1 MIRTLL
7 RMGEGMDTGMGTPD
21 VNPAAADLIRGFLAY
36 CRLELGLAEHTL
48 TSYGNDLAKIHQGLQ
63 ALGLEIVDVGPDEV
77 ARLLAH
83 LRDARGNA
91 PATLARALVALRMY
105 VRWLVLERR
114 LERDRVALAPLPHLW
129 NELPEVLSPEEVELI
144 LESVPP
150 GPLWLRDRLALEL
163 LYACGGRA
171 SEICGIGVGDFKA
184 ERALVLL
191 RGKGSKERVV
201 PVGGKARYYL
211 KRYLTEL
218 RPTLVASPSQDRLL
232 LSRRGAPLTRVTLW
246 RLVTQAAVSAG
257 LDKPVYTHLLR
268 HSFATHLLQGG
279 ADLRTVQELLGHAN
293 LTTTQRYT
301 HVDAKRLV
309 EVHRRFHPRSR

>member
-1 MIRTLL
+1 
-7 RMGEGMDTGMGTPD
+7 MGGSDA
-21 VNPAAADLIRGFLAY
+21 NPAAAPAVAPAAAAQIRGFLAY
-36 CRLELGLAEHTL
+36 CRLELGLAAHTL
-48 TSYGNDLAKIHQGLQ
+48 ESYGNDLAKIHEALTV
-63 ALGLEIVDVGPDEV
+63 LGLEMAEVGPDEV
-77 ARLLAH
+77 AKLLAH
-83 LRDARGNA
+83 LRDVRGNA
-91 PATLARALVALRMY
+91 PPTLARALVALRMY

-129 NELPEVLSPEEVELI
+129 NELPEVLSPEEVELV
-144 LESVPP
+144 LESVPS

-171 SEICGIGVGDFKA
+171 SEICGIGLGDFKA
-184 ERALVLL
+184 ERSLVLL
-191 RGKGSKERVV
+191 HGKGSKERVV
-201 PVGGKARYYL
+201 PLGSKARHYL
-211 KRYLTEL
+211 KRYLAEL
-218 RPTLVASPSQDRLL
+218 RPTLVKAPTQDRLL
-232 LSRRGAPLTRVTLW
+232 LSSRGAPLSRVALW
-246 RLVTQAAVSAG
+246 KIVTATAKLAG

-309 EVHRRFHPRSR
+309 EVHRRFHPRSK